1 MDKNISLE
9 AKLVQDW
16 VSESELADFEPV
28 LKSAHR
34 ALHEQSGEGFEF
46 TGWVNWPSNFD
57 RHEFK
62 RLQETAGLIREK
74 ADVFVVIGIG
84 GSYLGASSAIELLLP
99 GFFNRLSPQERGGPE
114 LYFAGNNISPAY
126 LEDLMRVIQDKEVFI
141 NVISKSGTTLEPAI
155 AFRIFRKV
163 LEDRYG
169 RKEASNRII
178 ATTDRSKGALRQLA
192 VNEGYRTFSV
202 PDDIGGRY
210 SVLTAVGLL
219 PLAVSG
225 IDPEQIMKGAF
236 EASRIYGLCSLYE
249 NDAYRYAVIRN
260 ILYRQGKTMEILA
273 AYDPSFKKFI
283 EWWKQLFGES
293 EGKDLK
299 GIFPAGVNFTT
310 DLHSMGQYI
319 QQGLRNF
326 FMTTLW
332 VEKSRSALEVTSLKD
347 NSDGLG
353 IVEGLSLHEINEK
366 ACRGTMQAHTEGEV
380 PNLKLILRELTPHTY
395 GMLVYF
401 FELACGI
408 SGYLLGVN
416 PFDQPGVEAYKTK
429 VFSLLGLK

>member
-16 VSESELADFEPV
+16 VSESELADFEPM

-319 QQGLRNF
+319 QEGLRNF

-332 VEKSRSALEVTSLKD
+332 VNKSRSSIDVPALKD
-347 NSDGLG
+347 TADGLG
-353 IVEGLSLHEINEK
+353 TLEGVTLHQINDK
-366 ACRGTMQAHTEGEV
+366 ACRGTMLAHTEGGV
-380 PNLKLILRELTPHTY
+380 PNLKIAVDEMTPYHY

-401 FELACGI
+401 FEMACAI

-416 PFDQPGVEAYKTK
+416 PFNQPGVEAYKKK
-429 VFSLLGLK
+429 VFALLGL

>member
-1 MDKNISLE
+1 MEKKLMFSEQLAQRWINTTDLE
-9 AKLVQDW
+9 KLHPLV
-16 VSESELADFEPV
+16 
-28 LKSAHR
+28 KKAHLLLR
-34 ALHEQSGEGFEF
+34 NHQGAGAEY
-46 TGWVNWPSNFD
+46 TGWIDWPEKYD
-57 RHEFK
+57 RDEFN
-62 RLQETAGLIREK
+62 RIREAAELVREK
-74 ADVFVVIGIG
+74 ADAFVVIGIG
-84 GSYLGASSAIELLLP
+84 GSYLGARSAIELLQP
-99 GFFNRLSPQERGGPE
+99 AFRNQLSPSERSGPE
-114 LYFAGNNISPAY
+114 IYFAGNGLSPSY
-126 LEDLMRVIQDKEVFI
+126 LEDLMRILADKEVYL

-155 AFRIFRKV
+155 SFRILRKM
-163 LEDRYG
+163 LEDRHG
-169 RKEASNRII
+169 KREAARRII
-178 ATTDRSKGALRQLA
+178 ATTDRNKGALRQLA
-192 VNEGYRTFSV
+192 VSAGYKTFNV

-219 PLAVSG
+219 PIAVSG
-225 IDPEQIMKGAF
+225 IDLQLIMDGAL
-236 EASRIYGLCSLYE
+236 EASQIYSNCDIRD
-249 NDAYRYAVIRN
+249 NDAYRYAAVRN
-260 ILYRQGKTMEILA
+260 ILYRLGKTMEILT
-273 AYDPSFKKFI
+273 AYEPSFIQFI

-293 EGKDLK
+293 EGKNFK